1 MKQLKEKNEKKNQ
14 KEIRKENPPPPH
26 PRAREEGIV
35 LVSDLNEIESRP
47 SAYRRGILRTD
58 LKDAANKIGMSAA
71 EVNAWQHYME
81 EVAWRFTTGT
91 RINYLNFRRSLRMW
105 HKIED
110 KICEERMQNA
120 AVDNNSEAA
129 KRLERSKLATLGMKA
144 KNDPSLWALCRERC
158 ENSDTCGCKRGVTVP
173 PDRQL
178 PRPHRPE
185 ECPYFRE
192 RIEVA

>member
-14 KEIRKENPPPPH
+14 KEIRKENQPPPH

-35 LVSDLNEIESRP
+35 LVSDPYEIEFRP
-47 SAYRRGILRTD
+47 STFAHGILRND
-58 LKDAANKIGMSAA
+58 LMNAANKIGMSAA

-81 EVAWRFTTGT
+81 EVDWRFTTGG
-91 RINYLNFRRSLRMW
+91 RINYSNFRRSLRMW
-105 HKIED
+105 HKTEE
-110 KICEERMQNA
+110 KIREERMQNA
-120 AVDNNSEAA
+120 AVDNSSEAA
-129 KRLERSKLATLGMKA
+129 KRLEKSKLATLGIKA

-158 ENSDTCGCKRGVTVP
+158 ENSDTCGCKCGIKVP

-185 ECPYFRE
+185 ECPHFME
-192 RIEVA
+192 RSDVA